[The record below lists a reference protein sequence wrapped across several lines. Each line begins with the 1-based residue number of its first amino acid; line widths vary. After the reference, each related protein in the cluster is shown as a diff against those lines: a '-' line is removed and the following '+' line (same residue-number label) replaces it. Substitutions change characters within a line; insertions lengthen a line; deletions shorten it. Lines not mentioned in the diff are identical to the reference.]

1 MTTQTNNSLNILII
15 EDEPDLRNSIIEYL
29 QELGFICEAAPNFKT
44 AIEKITSNDYACIVV
59 DIGLP
64 DGDGLKVIEAL
75 KVDKAETGVIIVSA
89 KNSLDDKLK
98 GLNIGADDY
107 ITKPFHLSELSARIK
122 SVARRREFTGKKDI
136 VFNELRIIPDEMVV
150 YVNDQHISLTR
161 TEHQLLIYFISNPN
175 KVLTK
180 ESIAEHLWGDHADL
194 ADSFDFIYSHIKN
207 LRKKIMEKGGAD
219 YVKSVYGVGYKLNV

>member
-1 MTTQTNNSLNILII
+1 MRILII
-15 EDEPDLRNSIIEYL
+15 EDEPDLRNSIVDYL
-29 QELGFICEAAPNFKT
+29 QQSGFSCESAADFRT
-44 AIEKITSNDYACIVV
+44 AMEKIAGHEYTCIIV

-75 KVDKAETGVIIVSA
+75 KQKEAETGVIIVSA
-89 KNSLDDKLK
+89 KNSLEDKLR

-107 ITKPFHLSELSARIK
+107 VTKPFHLSELSARIK
-122 SVARRREFTGKKDI
+122 SVVRRRTVQDKNDI

-150 YVNDQHISLTR
+150 HVNEQHISLTR

-194 ADSFDFIYSHIKN
+194 ADSYDFIYSHIKN

-219 YVKSVYGVGYKLNV
+219 YIKSVYGVGYKLNA

>member
-1 MTTQTNNSLNILII
+1 MKVLII
-15 EDEPDLRNSIIEYL
+15 EDEDDLRNSIVEYL
-29 QELGFICEAAPNFKT
+29 QQTGIVCESAHNFKT
-44 AIEKITSNDYACIVV
+44 AIEKITMYEYDSIIV

-64 DGDGLKVIEAL
+64 DGDGLKVIEEL
-75 KVDKAETGVIIVSA
+75 KQDKAETGVIIVSA
-89 KNSLDDKLK
+89 KNSLEDKLK

-122 SVARRREFTGKKDI
+122 SVIRRRSFQGKNDI
-136 VFNELRIIPDEMVV
+136 ILNELRIIPDEMVV
-150 YVNDQHISLTR
+150 FVNEQHVSLTR
-161 TEHQLLIYFISNPN
+161 TEHQLLLYFISNPN

-180 ESIAEHLWGDHADL
+180 ESIAEHLWGDHADM

-207 LRKKIMEKGGAD
+207 LRKKIIEKGGQD

>member
-1 MTTQTNNSLNILII
+1 MNILII
-15 EDEPDLRNSIIEYL
+15 EDEADLRNSIVEYL
-29 QELGFICEAAPNFKT
+29 QQSGFACEVAQNFKT
-44 AIEKITSNDYACIVV
+44 AIEKISAHEYICIIV

-64 DGDGLKVIEAL
+64 DGDGLKVIEVL
-75 KVDKAETGVIIVSA
+75 KENKAETGVIIVSA
-89 KNSLDDKLK
+89 KNSLEDKLK

-122 SVARRREFTGKKDI
+122 SVIRRRTVQGTKDI
-136 VFNELRIIPDEMVV
+136 VFNELRILPDEMVV

-207 LRKKIMEKGGAD
+207 LRKKIVEKGGAD

>member
-1 MTTQTNNSLNILII
+1 MKVLII
-15 EDEPDLRNSIIEYL
+15 EDEEDLRNSMSEYL
-29 QELGFICEAAPNFKT
+29 QQTGCTVETAHNFHT
-44 AIEKITSNDYACIVV
+44 AIEKISTFVYDSIIV

-64 DGDGLKVIEAL
+64 DGDGLKVIEVL
-75 KVDKAETGVIIVSA
+75 KQDKAETGVIIVSA

-122 SVARRREFTGKKDI
+122 SVIRRRTLQEKKDI
-136 VFNELRIIPDEMVV
+136 IFNELRIIPDEMVL
-150 YVNDQHISLTR
+150 YVNNEHVSLTR
-161 TEHQLLIYFISNPN
+161 TEHQLLLYFISNPN

-180 ESIAEHLWGDHADL
+180 ESIAEHLWGDHSDM

-207 LRKKIMEKGGAD
+207 LRKKIMEKGGND
-219 YVKSVYGVGYKLNV
+219 YVKSVYGVGYKLNT

>member
-1 MTTQTNNSLNILII
+1 MRVLII
-15 EDEPDLRNSIIEYL
+15 EDEEDLRNSMSEYL
-29 QELGFICEAAPNFKT
+29 QQTGCTVDVAENFRT
-44 AIEKITSNDYACIVV
+44 AIEKITTNEYDSIIV

-64 DGDGLKVIEAL
+64 DGDGLKVIEEL
-75 KVDKAETGVIIVSA
+75 KQEKAETGVIIVSA

-122 SVARRREFTGKKDI
+122 SVIRRRATKDKNDI
-136 VFNELRIIPDEMVV
+136 IFNELRIIPDEMVL
-150 YVNDQHISLTR
+150 YVNEEHVSLTR
-161 TEHQLLIYFISNPN
+161 TEHQLLLYFISNPN

-180 ESIAEHLWGDHADL
+180 ESIAEHLWGDHSDM

-207 LRKKIMEKGGAD
+207 LRKKIMEKGGND
-219 YVKSVYGVGYKLNV
+219 YVKSVYGVGYKLNT

>member
-1 MTTQTNNSLNILII
+1 MRILII
-15 EDEPDLRNSIIEYL
+15 EDEPDLRNSIVEYL
-29 QELGFICEAAPNFKT
+29 EQSGFVCESAENFRT
-44 AIEKITSNDYACIVV
+44 AMEKIFAFEYTSIIV

-75 KVDKAETGVIIVSA
+75 KEKKAETGVIVVSA
-89 KNSLDDKLK
+89 KNSLEDKLK

-122 SVARRREFTGKKDI
+122 SVARRRTIQDKKDI
-136 VFNELRIIPDEMVV
+136 VFNELRILPDEMVV
-150 YVNDQHISLTR
+150 YVNDQQISLTR
-161 TEHQLLIYFISNPN
+161 TEHQLLIYFVSNPS

-194 ADSFDFIYSHIKN
+194 ADSYDFIYSHIKN
-207 LRKKIMEKGGAD
+207 LRKKMMEKGGAD
-219 YVKSVYGVGYKLNV
+219 YIKSVYGVGYKLNV

>member
-1 MTTQTNNSLNILII
+1 MRILII
-15 EDEPDLRNSIIEYL
+15 EDEPDLRNSIVEYL
-29 QELGFICEAAPNFKT
+29 QESGLACESAENFKT
-44 AIEKITSNDYACIVV
+44 AMEKIFTAEYTCIIV

-75 KVDKAETGVIIVSA
+75 KEKKAETGVIIVSA
-89 KNSLDDKLK
+89 KNSLEDKLK

-122 SVARRREFTGKKDI
+122 SVVRRRTVDDKKDI
-136 VFNELRIIPDEMVV
+136 VFNELRILPDEMVV
-150 YVNDQHISLTR
+150 HVNDQQISLTR
-161 TEHQLLIYFISNPN
+161 TEHQLLIYFVSNPS

-194 ADSFDFIYSHIKN
+194 ADSYDFIYSHIKN

-219 YVKSVYGVGYKLNV
+219 YIKSVYGVGYKLNV

>member
-1 MTTQTNNSLNILII
+1 MQQS
-15 EDEPDLRNSIIEYL
+15 
-29 QELGFICEAAPNFKT
+29 GFDCESAHNFKT
-44 AIEKITSNDYACIVV
+44 AIEKITSKEYACILV

-64 DGDGLKVIEAL
+64 DGDGLKVIETL
-75 KVDKAETGVIIVSA
+75 KQSKPETGVIIVSA

-107 ITKPFHLSELSARIK
+107 MTKPFHLSELSARIK
-122 SVARRREFTGKKDI
+122 SVVRRRAVQGKKEI
-136 VFNELRIIPDEMVV
+136 IFNELRIIPDEMVV

-194 ADSFDFIYSHIKN
+194 ADSYDFIYSHIKN
-207 LRKKIMEKGGAD
+207 LRKKIVEKGGVD

>member
-1 MTTQTNNSLNILII
+1 MSSPNNSLNILII

-29 QELGFICEAAPNFKT
+29 QQLGFTCEAAPNFKT
-44 AIEKITSNDYACIVV
+44 AMEKITSNEYTCIVV

-122 SVARRREFTGKKDI
+122 SVARRRESQGKKDI

>member
-1 MTTQTNNSLNILII
+1 MKVLII
-15 EDEPDLRNSIIEYL
+15 EDEEQLRNSMLEYL
-29 QELGFICEAAPNFKT
+29 VQSGYACETAKNFKT
-44 AIEKITSNDYACIVV
+44 AMEKISGNEYKCVIV

-75 KVDKAETGVIIVSA
+75 KQDKAETGVIIVSA

-122 SVARRREFTGKKDI
+122 SVIRRRTFQEKKEI
-136 VFNELRIIPDEMVV
+136 LYNELRIIPDEMVV
-150 YVNDQHISLTR
+150 HVNEQHVSLTR
-161 TEHQLLIYFISNPN
+161 TEHQLLLFFISNPN

-180 ESIAEHLWGDHADL
+180 ESIAEHLWGDHSDM

-207 LRKKIMEKGGAD
+207 LRKKIIEKGGGD
-219 YVKSVYGVGYKLNV
+219 YVKSVYGVGYKLNS

>member
-1 MTTQTNNSLNILII
+1 MRILII
-15 EDEPDLRNSIIEYL
+15 EDELDLRNSIVEYL
-29 QELGFICEAAPNFKT
+29 QQSGLDCESAENFRT
-44 AIEKITSNDYACIVV
+44 AIEKISSFEYTCIIV

-75 KVDKAETGVIIVSA
+75 KENKAETGVIIVSA
-89 KNSLDDKLK
+89 KNSLEDKLK

-122 SVARRREFTGKKDI
+122 SVVRRRTVEDKKDI
-136 VFNELRIIPDEMVV
+136 VFNELRILPDEMVV
-150 YVNDQHISLTR
+150 HVNDQQISLTR
-161 TEHQLLIYFISNPN
+161 TEHQLLIYFISNPG

-194 ADSFDFIYSHIKN
+194 ADSYDFIYSHIKN

-219 YVKSVYGVGYKLNV
+219 YIKSVYGVGYKLNA

>member
-1 MTTQTNNSLNILII
+1 MKVLVI
-15 EDEPDLRNSIIEYL
+15 EDEQGLRDSIVEYL
-29 QELGFICEAAPNFKT
+29 QKSGCDCDIAHNFKT
-44 AIEKITSNDYACIVV
+44 AVEKITAHEYDCIVV

-64 DGDGLKVIEAL
+64 DGDGLKVIEIL
-75 KVDKAETGVIIVSA
+75 KSDKAETGVVIVSA

-122 SVARRREFTGKKDI
+122 SVIRRRTVEGGKKEVI
-136 VFNELRIIPDEMVV
+136 FNELRIIPDEMVV
-150 YVNDQHISLTR
+150 YVNDQLINLTR
-161 TEHQLLIYFISNPN
+161 TEHQLLLFFVSNPS

-180 ESIAEHLWGDHADL
+180 ESIAEHLWGDHSDL
-194 ADSFDFIYSHIKN
+194 ADSYDFIYSHIKN

-219 YVKSVYGVGYKLNV
+219 YVKSVYGVGYKLNAD

>member
-1 MTTQTNNSLNILII
+1 MKVLVI
-15 EDEPDLRNSIIEYL
+15 EDEQDLLNSIVEYL
-29 QELGFICEAAPNFKT
+29 KKSACDCETAHNFKT
-44 AIEKITSNDYACIVV
+44 AIEKITANTYDCIVV

-64 DGDGLKVIEAL
+64 DGDGLKVIEIL
-75 KVDKAETGVIIVSA
+75 KQDKAETGVVIVSA

-122 SVARRREFTGKKDI
+122 SVIRRRMVEGGKKEI

-150 YVNDQHISLTR
+150 YVNDQLISLTR
-161 TEHQLLIYFISNPN
+161 TEHQLLLFFVSNPS

-180 ESIAEHLWGDHADL
+180 ESIAEHLWGDHSDL
-194 ADSFDFIYSHIKN
+194 ADSYDFIYSHIKN

-219 YVKSVYGVGYKLNV
+219 YVKSVYGVGYKMNAE

>member
-1 MTTQTNNSLNILII
+1 MNILII
-15 EDEPDLRNSIIEYL
+15 EDETDLRTSIVSYL
-29 QELGFICEAAPNFKT
+29 QQSGFVCEAAQNFRT
-44 AIEKITSNDYACIVV
+44 AMEKIASHEYTCVIV

-75 KVDKAETGVIIVSA
+75 KENKTETGVIIVSA

-122 SVARRREFTGKKDI
+122 SVIRRRTVQGTQDI
-136 VFNELRIIPDEMVV
+136 VFNELRIVPDEMVV

-207 LRKKIMEKGGAD
+207 LRKKIVEKGGAD
-219 YVKSVYGVGYKLNV
+219 YIKSVYGVGYKLNV

>member
-1 MTTQTNNSLNILII
+1 MKILII
-15 EDEPDLRNSIIEYL
+15 EDEQDLRVSMVEYL
-29 QELGFICEAAPNFKT
+29 QQTGIVCESAENFKT
-44 AIEKITSNDYACIVV
+44 AMEKISMYEYDSIIV

-64 DGDGLKVIEAL
+64 DGDGLKIIEEL
-75 KVDKAETGVIIVSA
+75 KQDKAETGVIIVSA

-122 SVARRREFTGKKDI
+122 SVIRRRSFQGKKDI
-136 VFNELRIIPDEMVV
+136 VFNELRILPEEMVV
-150 YVNDQHISLTR
+150 YVNDVHVSLTR
-161 TEHQLLIYFISNPN
+161 TEHQLLLYFISNPN

-180 ESIAEHLWGDHADL
+180 ESIAEHLWGDHADM

-207 LRKKIMEKGGAD
+207 LRKKIVEKGGSD

>member
-1 MTTQTNNSLNILII
+1 MA
-15 EDEPDLRNSIIEYL
+15 EYL
-29 QELGFICEAAPNFKT
+29 QQTGCICEMAQNFKT
-44 AIEKITSNDYACIVV
+44 AIEKISMYEYDSIIV

-75 KVDKAETGVIIVSA
+75 KQDKAETGVIIVSA

-122 SVARRREFTGKKDI
+122 SVIRRRAFQGRNDI
-136 VFNELRIIPDEMVV
+136 IFNELRIVPDEMVV
-150 YVNDQHISLTR
+150 FVNEQHVSLTR
-161 TEHQLLIYFISNPN
+161 TEHQLLLYFISNPN

-180 ESIAEHLWGDHADL
+180 ESIAEHLWGDHADM

-207 LRKKIMEKGGAD
+207 LRKKIMEKGGSD
-219 YVKSVYGVGYKLNV
+219 YVKSVYGVGYKLNVQ